1 MTYMKKLLILLP
13 MIFLIWACS
22 GGDSNK
28 SKSKKEKKVAQAD
41 APDGKK
47 IFKIN
52 CVLCHGAD
60 GTMGV
65 NGSKDL
71 TKSEISLDEAI
82 SQITNGKGLM
92 ASYEPILSK
101 EEIKAVAEYTLSLR
115 K

>member
-1 MTYMKKLLILLP
+1 MKKLLLALP
-13 MIFLIWACS
+13 IIALVVACA
-22 GGDSNK
+22 DSNDKK
-28 SKSKKEKKVAQAD
+28 SAKPAKKEKKEVAAD

-60 GTMGV
+60 GKLGV

-71 TKSEISLDEAI
+71 TQSTITLEDAI
-82 SQITNGKGLM
+82 TQITKGKGLM

-101 EEIKAVAEYTLSLR
+101 EEIEAVAKYTISLR
-115 K
+115 E